1 MKEKHG
7 RKWLEMQFKNKLFL
21 EYCTTVVRHFQCTP
35 CGICPL
41 NVIVHSL
48 CTALRDRLDLL
59 RYLCHLELISL
70 LSNVI
75 CDGYDGHHATDQL
88 LKVVLVSLKKLY
100 KEQSYN
106 QSRWSIQDEIHVQQ
120 KVG

>member
-1 MKEKHG
+1 
-7 RKWLEMQFKNKLFL
+7 MQFKNKLFL
-21 EYCTTVVRHFQCTP
+21 EYFTTEVRHFQCTP

-100 KEQSYN
+100 KEQSYHGIMGTGIPDGGLL
-106 QSRWSIQDEIHVQQ
+106 RYI
-120 KVG
+120 K